1 MELVQVTKIEKRNK
15 ATSKRIDDNVIL
27 ANCDVIAI
35 VSIYDQIGALQEQNY
50 GRMVSRTYIFIN
62 NSFSSYKI
70 KTELNNL

>member
-15 ATSKRIDDNVIL
+15 ATSKRIGDNVIL
-27 ANCDVIAI
+27 ANFDVIVI
-35 VSIYDQIGALQEQNY
+35 VSIYGQIGAIQEPNS
-50 GRMVSRTYIFIN
+50 GRMVCRTYIFIN